1 MTPLDDNN
9 YIDQSTVSMMPTAIR
24 YGLIGSLI
32 LIISSLALNLLGM
45 GAGSGST
52 TISSII
58 SLVVF
63 GGVIYMALTK
73 HRDED
78 LGGYMTYGRA
88 IALGTLACLIM
99 GIVGGIF
106 SYIYV
111 SFIDP
116 SVMDLA
122 WEQARA
128 QYETMGMSDDEI
140 ENALEMAKKFS
151 SGPMIAVFSI
161 IGYVIMGFIASLIV
175 GAVVKNNPP
184 ELY

>member
-9 YIDQSTVSMMPTAIR
+9 YIDQSTVSMMPMAIR

-32 LIISSLALNLLGM
+32 LIIFTIALNLLGM
-45 GAGSGST
+45 GAASGST
-52 TISSII
+52 AISYIVNI
-58 SLVVF
+58 LVF
-63 GGVIYMALTK
+63 GGVVYMALTK

-88 IALGTLACLIM
+88 IGLGTLACLIM

-111 SFIDP
+111 TFIDP
-116 SVMDLA
+116 SIMDLA

-128 QYETMGMSDDEI
+128 QYETMGMSDEEI

-161 IGYVIMGFIASLIV
+161 LGYVIIGFITSLIV
-175 GAVVKNNPP
+175 GAVVKKNPP